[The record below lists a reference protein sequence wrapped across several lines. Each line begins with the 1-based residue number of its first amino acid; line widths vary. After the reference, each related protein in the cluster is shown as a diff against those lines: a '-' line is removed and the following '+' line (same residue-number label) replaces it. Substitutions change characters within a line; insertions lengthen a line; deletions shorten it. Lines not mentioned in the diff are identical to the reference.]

1 MFLDPRR
8 VGYLLP
14 LLVPVLR
21 NDALVH
27 EAVVRYMGALRAY
40 ISLSDGRE
48 VTLDY
53 FTTPD
58 ERPRCFDVTHLYLD
72 SSGSI
77 VEVIYR
83 DSCLQ
88 EAQHVS

>member
-58 ERPRCFDVTHLYLD
+58 ERPRCFEVSCLYLD
-72 SSGSI
+72 SRGAI
-77 VEVIYR
+77 VEVVYR
-83 DSCLQ
+83 DP
-88 EAQHVS
+88 

>member
-1 MFLDPRR
+1 MFLDPQS

-14 LLVPVLR
+14 LLDPVIR
-21 NDALVH
+21 NGTMVY
-27 EAVVRYMGALRAY
+27 EVVVRYMGALQVY
-40 ISLSDGRE
+40 ITLSDGRE

-58 ERPRCFDVTHLYLD
+58 ERPRCFDVTHFYLD
-72 SSGSI
+72 SRGAI

-83 DSCLQ
+83 DP
-88 EAQHVS
+88 

>member
-1 MFLDPRR
+1 MFLDPQR

-14 LLVPVLR
+14 LLDPVIQ
-21 NDALVH
+21 NGTMVY
-27 EAVVRYMGALRAY
+27 EVVVRYMGALQVY
-40 ISLSDGRE
+40 ITLSDGRE

-58 ERPRCFDVTHLYLD
+58 ERPRCFDVTHFYLD
-72 SSGSI
+72 SRGSI

-83 DSCLQ
+83 DP
-88 EAQHVS
+88 